1 MVHFQNGCPRVR
13 ETGSS
18 RRSELPGKN
27 EYKRTFITFLSL
39 FKNAFFPEKI
49 FLNTCLAESL
59 KQRERQEEKQT
70 ELPKK
75 NFAAFQSLFL
85 RKHEDDSSS
94 YAQPRPLG
102 PRTKILNLDY

>member
-27 EYKRTFITFLSL
+27 EYKTTFITFLSL

-59 KQRERQEEKQT
+59 K
-70 ELPKK
+70 K
-75 NFAAFQSLFL
+75 NFTAFQSLFL

-102 PRTKILNLDY
+102 SRTKILNLDY

>member
-27 EYKRTFITFLSL
+27 EYNTTFITFLSL

-59 KQRERQEEKQT
+59 KKRERQEEKQT

-75 NFAAFQSLFL
+75 KKISPLFSHSSLENTRMTL
-85 RKHEDDSSS
+85 LHMLNPGLLAP
-94 YAQPRPLG
+94 AQR
-102 PRTKILNLDY
+102 Y

>member
-27 EYKRTFITFLSL
+27 EYKTTFITFLSL
-39 FKNAFFPEKI
+39 FKNAFFPETI

-59 KQRERQEEKQT
+59 KKRERQEEKQT

-94 YAQPRPLG
+94 YAQPGPLG
-102 PRTKILNLDY
+102 SRTNILNLDY